1 MRSLFLK
8 IFVWF
13 WAANIV
19 VIGVLALSA
28 WVFPPEGVPPGLNAD
43 KLHELQVRG
52 ALAVLERDGM
62 AAFERHLSELHDA
75 CAMHTYWLDERGVEL
90 LGVPV
95 PEPLKEFAAAHRS
108 ESERGE
114 RVVEGRPP
122 RLMILPLTDSEG
134 RQRRVLIEAF
144 WRGPRF
150 QFPIRPEVLA
160 LRALAVVLAAGL
172 GCYALARYLSG
183 PVRRLQHVVR
193 RLASGDLTVRVDEQF
208 ATRRDEIGQLGRDF
222 DRMTR
227 QVQALLGA
235 QRRLLQDVSHELRSP
250 LARLNVALELA
261 RRQSPEEAGPALDR
275 IERESARLNELIG
288 LVLTL
293 ARLEAG
299 APPDAPD
306 AVELAAL
313 LREVAADA
321 DFEGAP
327 RGRRVIVRRA
337 DDCTLRGSAPLIRS
351 VFENVLRNAV
361 RFTPD
366 QSEIEVCLQR
376 QERDEGERALITVRD
391 HGPGVPESQL
401 TSIFQPFYRVET
413 ARDRSAGGSGLGLAI
428 SERAVRLHGG
438 TLRAENVAD
447 GGLRVT
453 IELPCGQARSEAMG
467 MEGAAR

>member
-8 IFVWF
+8 IFLWF

-19 VIGVLALSA
+19 VVGVLALSA
-28 WVFPPEGVPPGLNAD
+28 WVYPPEGVPPGLNAD

-52 ALAVLERDGM
+52 ALAVLERDGL
-62 AAFERHLSELHDA
+62 AAFERHLDELHDA
-75 CAMHTYWLDERGVEL
+75 SALHTYWLDERGAEL
-90 LGVPV
+90 RGALLPA
-95 PEPLKEFAAAHRS
+95 PLQEFVAAHRA
-108 ESERGE
+108 ESERGQ
-114 RVVEGRPP
+114 RVVEGFPP
-122 RLMILPLTDSEG
+122 RLMILPLTDSHG
-134 RQRRVLIEAF
+134 RKYRVLIEAF

-150 QFPIRPEVLA
+150 QFPIQPGVLA

-172 GCYALARYLSG
+172 GCYALARYLSA
-183 PVRRLQHVVR
+183 PVRRLQQVVR
-193 RLASGDLTVRVDEQF
+193 RLASGDLTVRVDEEF
-208 ATRRDEIGQLGRDF
+208 ETRRDEIGQLGRDF

-261 RRQSPEEAGPALDR
+261 RRQSSDTAGAALDR

-293 ARLEAG
+293 ARLESG
-299 APPDAPD
+299 APPEAPAAID
-306 AVELAAL
+306 LAEL

-327 RGRRVIVRRA
+327 RGRRVVVRRA
-337 DDCTLRGSAPLIRS
+337 DACTLRGSAPLIRS

-366 QSEIEVCLQR
+366 GTAVDVCL
-376 QERDEGERALITVRD
+376 ERRKRDAGGAYACTAVRD

-401 TSIFQPFYRVET
+401 ETIFQPFFRVEE
-413 ARDRSAGGSGLGLAI
+413 ARARRVGGVGLGLAI
-428 SERAVRLHGG
+428 CDRAVRLHDG
-438 TLRAENVAD
+438 TLRAENAD
-447 GGLRVT
+447 GGGLRVT
-453 IELPCGQARSEAMG
+453 IELPCDDATAD
-467 MEGAAR
+467 